1 MIALKGNLYRK
12 PSLRV
17 FKNSWFERFAKKEG
31 LTDEVLLE
39 AVTRAEQG
47 LIDAD
52 LGGGVIK
59 QRIARQGKGK
69 SSGYRSIIIFK
80 KGDKAFFVFGFPK
93 NRRQNISKEELAA
106 FKKLAKEILKLSDE
120 LIAASIASGTWV
132 EVSIDEQKI

>member
-1 MIALKGNLYRK
+1 M
-12 PSLRV
+12 RV
-17 FKNSWFERFAKKEG
+17 FKNSWFQRFAKKEG
-31 LTDEVLLE
+31 ITDEVLLE

-59 QRIARQGKGK
+59 QRIAKQGKGK

-93 NRRQNISKEELAA
+93 NQRQNISEEELAA
-106 FKKLAKEILKLSDE
+106 FKKLAKEVFKLSDE
-120 LIAASIASGTWV
+120 LIVAAIANGTWI
-132 EVSIDEQKI
+132 EVSIDE